1 MNRFSKPG
9 FKKRITE
16 SVNMSVLLFIV
27 IILLFIMG
35 ISLISGSSKKGQKDT
50 LTEAINKDIVH
61 CYAIEGYYP
70 PNLSYIEDH
79 YGLTYD
85 RSKYLIDY
93 KSIGNNIYPDVTVLE
108 MNR

>member
-1 MNRFSKPG
+1 
-9 FKKRITE
+9 
-16 SVNMSVLLFIV
+16 MSVLLFIV